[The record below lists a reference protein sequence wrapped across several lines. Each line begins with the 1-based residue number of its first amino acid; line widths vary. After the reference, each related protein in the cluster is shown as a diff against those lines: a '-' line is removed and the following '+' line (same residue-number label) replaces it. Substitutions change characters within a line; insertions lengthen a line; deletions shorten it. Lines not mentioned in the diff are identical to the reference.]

1 MGAGQIASGAVIE
14 GGVAPAI
21 PMRVITRET
30 ADRNRNEMLKACAP
44 CHTTRFAR
52 EQLERADAIKLEAD
66 ALVGEARAI
75 VEALRDEGALDR
87 MPADRPPHPISGH
100 AMVLGGQQVYEN
112 TTEIEQ
118 SFFRMYRFYHAKTYK
133 AAYHNS
139 PDITHWMGIVPMKM
153 ELDKIRSEARWLRN
167 VQRTNARGS
176 GRSESE

>member
-1 MGAGQIASGAVIE
+1 MPDGTHGNAGNLTLGEIASGAVIE

-30 ADRNRNEMLKACAP
+30 AERNRNEMLKACAP

-118 SFFRMYRFYHAKTYK
+118 AFFRMYKFNHAKTYK

-153 ELDKIRSEARWLRN
+153 ELDKIRSEAR
-167 VQRTNARGS
+167 
-176 GRSESE
+176 